1 MLKKTADLV
10 RVPPLMGKVRKKGKK
25 DFCVKVGPN
34 EDQFSSL
41 VLMRTKSLIEY
52 LYAAT
57 ALWTVLY
64 PNQKVVAR
72 IYSNRYVEYCL
83 HYRILL
89 KLQDVSNEGNI
100 NGIKLSLNFFCAVFS
115 LNIQRLISGQRSTR
129 I

>member
-1 MLKKTADLV
+1 MVDIWSIFGRYLV
-10 RVPPLMGKVRKKGKK
+10 NFVVVDIYYNPTGRSA
-25 DFCVKVGPN
+25 N